1 MASSRKGA
9 PEPEPRSSSG
19 LNAIRGGLEDRV
31 ASCLGRHPR
40 AGGRL
45 AVAYSGGLDS
55 AVLLHL
61 LAGLRR
67 KLGHPF
73 GYSLSAVHIHHGL
86 SPNADTWAAHCRRVC
101 AELDIPLTVM
111 RVAVEMAGEGPE
123 AAARSARYREFA
135 RLDVDCLALAHH
147 RDDQA
152 ETVLLQLLR
161 GGGLKGLAAMP
172 EARWLEGG
180 KMSGQIRLI
189 RPLLEISRSELE
201 TWAQIQGL
209 AWIEDESN
217 RQTHLSRNA
226 LRHAVLP
233 LIERHFP
240 GAAGILARSAG
251 QFAEKAVLLDEL
263 ADLDGQEAL
272 SPEGLEMKRL
282 VALPEPR
289 ARNLLRRYLE
299 QAGATLRQDGLRE
312 ALRQILEARPD
323 AQVELVFGDVTL
335 RRFHGRVRA
344 IASGEERGGFPASTM
359 GRPSFVW
366 RGEAELALG
375 GSGKLRFERVEAGGI
390 QLGPDAVS
398 IRFRQGGE
406 RLRPDARRPR
416 RALKDLLREAAIPPW
431 QRDRMPLLYVGD
443 RLAWVAGIGM
453 DADLLAGP
461 GEPGWR
467 ITWTP
472 D

>member
-1 MASSRKGA
+1 MANSRKGA

-31 ASCLGRHPR
+31 AACLGRHPR

-55 AVLLHL
+55 TVLLHL

-67 KLGHPF
+67 KL

-86 SPNADTWAAHCRRVC
+86 SPNADTWTAHCEGVC
-101 AELDIPLTVM
+101 AELDIPLTVL
-111 RVAVEMAGEGPE
+111 RVAVETAGEGPE

-180 KMSGQIRLI
+180 EISGEICLI
-189 RPLLEISRSELE
+189 RPLLEIARTELE
-201 TWAQIQGL
+201 TWAQTHGL

-226 LRHAVLP
+226 LRYAVLP

-251 QFAEKAVLLDEL
+251 QFAEKAELLDEL

-272 SPEGLEMKRL
+272 SPEGLDIQRL
-282 VALPEPR
+282 AALSEPR

-299 QAGATLRQDGLRE
+299 QAGASLRQDGLRE
-312 ALRQILEARPD
+312 ALRQIREARPD
-323 AQVELVFGDVTL
+323 AQVELVFGDVSL
-335 RRFHGRVRA
+335 RRYHGRVRA
-344 IASGEERGGFPASTM
+344 IASGEERGGFSASIS

-366 RGEAELALG
+366 RGEAVLDLG
-375 GSGKLRFERVEAGGI
+375 DSGKIRFERVDAGGI
-390 QLGPDAVS
+390 RLGPAAVS

-406 RLRPDARRPR
+406 GLRPDARRPR

-443 RLAWVAGIGM
+443 RLAWVAEIGT
-453 DADLLAGP
+453 DADFLAGP

-467 ITWTP
+467 VTWTP
-472 D
+472 AWASE